1 MITADVRYGRRK
13 IAGLAVALVLTPW
26 WTTGATACGPSGTDS
41 AASGATAVARRDSAY
56 ADDVYYPSGAD
67 AAAPSATALA
77 RRDSTYADGVY
88 ADTGWYG
95 GQPSS
100 IGVTVTLA
108 DGVVTALR
116 VTPHATVPQSLEL
129 QRRFA
134 DAVPAVVVGKRLDE
148 VNVGRLAGSSG
159 TPRGFNDAIR
169 KIREQA
175 RRKPEGDGR

>member
-1 MITADVRYGRRK
+1 MTTADGRYGRRK
-13 IAGLAVALVLTPW
+13 IAGLAVMLVLTPW
-26 WTTGATACGPSGTDS
+26 WATGATACAPSGTDA
-41 AASGATAVARRDSAY
+41 AASGATAVARRDSTY
-56 ADDVYYPSGAD
+56 ADAGSTYAD
-67 AAAPSATALA
+67 G
-77 RRDSTYADGVY
+77 DSTYADGVY

-100 IGVTVTLA
+100 IGVTITLT
-108 DGVVTALR
+108 DGVVTAVR